1 MASLI
6 NSLAEGGQT
15 WAHRVRML
23 RQVLKI
29 VFFTSL
35 FVFSLTLFLNVFW
48 GNTDQISSLYYHLKA
63 HLFSIFGKKMSV
75 NPQFWKQV
83 SGVSYGGK
91 EVSISIQRVLQTT
104 TPLVNQLYTKF
115 LESIILGIK
124 VSLASF
130 LSFVVYFFFRGLN
143 SKGKKHISGSRTT
156 SSFFLRLR
164 LFILRR
170 ASKVKIGS
178 LPYVKNSETLH
189 TLITGGTGSGKTNCL
204 HHILSSIQKNG
215 SKTVIVDTTGSFVSR
230 YYREKKDVILNP
242 FDERGVDWSPWAEC
256 LNKFEYEEMAES
268 FIPISN
274 NDNEGYWRAAAQC
287 LFSSLLQKL
296 DRSKKITDLVK
307 WSLYSPLRGLSE
319 FVEGTKAASH
329 IDINSEKTAGSIRSV
344 ASSYLGCLEYLDD
357 CKNPFSIKKWIKE
370 ESDSRLFICCKP
382 SQRSSIAP
390 LISSWI
396 SIAVRGV
403 MDLET
408 SRNRRIWFVL
418 DELPTL
424 NKVKGLETLL
434 TEGRKYGACAI
445 LALQSPAQ
453 LEEIY
458 GRNISQI
465 IAGNCATKIV
475 FSENDPQVA
484 ERISRIF
491 GTCEVGEYNEG
502 ISYGAHEMRDG
513 VNLSFQKKKEA
524 TVSANEIQSLENN
537 RAFVRLSGKYPIA
550 KIKLKIAK

>member
-35 FVFSLTLFLNVFW
+35 LVFLLTLFLNVFW
-48 GNTDQISSLYYHLKA
+48 GNTDQIASLYYHVKA
-63 HLFSIFGKKMSV
+63 HLFSFFEKKISV
-75 NPQFWKQV
+75 NPQIWKQV

-91 EVSISIQRVLQTT
+91 EVSVSIQRVLQTT

-115 LESIILGIK
+115 LESIVLGVK
-124 VSLASF
+124 VSVSSF
-130 LSFVVYFFFRGLN
+130 LSFVLYFFFRGFN
-143 SKGKKHISGSRTT
+143 SKGKKHISGTRVTWSYFLKFRLLMTGNT
-156 SSFFLRLR
+156 SKTR
-164 LFILRR
+164 
-170 ASKVKIGS
+170 IGP
-178 LPYVKNSETLH
+178 LPFVKNSETLH

-204 HHILSSIQKNG
+204 HHMLTSIKKNG
-215 SKTVIVDTTGSFVSR
+215 SKTIIVDTTGSFVSK
-230 YYREKKDVILNP
+230 YYREGKDIILNP
-242 FDERGVDWSPWAEC
+242 FDERGSNWSPWAEC

-268 FIPISN
+268 FIPTSN
-274 NDNEGYWRAAAQC
+274 NDSESYWRSAAQS

-296 DRSKKITDLVK
+296 DGSKNISDLVK
-307 WSLYSPLRGLSE
+307 WTLFAPLRELSS

-344 ASSYLGCLEYLDD
+344 TSSYLSCLEYLDD
-357 CKNPFSIKKWIKE
+357 TKNPFSIKQWIKE
-370 ESDSRLFICCKP
+370 ESDSWLFICCKP
-382 SQRSSIAP
+382 SQRSSVAP

-396 SIAVRGV
+396 SLAVKGV
-403 MDLET
+403 LDLEP
-408 SRNRRIWFVL
+408 SRDRRIWFIL

-434 TEGRKYGACAI
+434 TEGRKYGACAV

-513 VNLSFQKKKEA
+513 VNLSYQKKKET

-537 RAFVRLSGKYPIA
+537 RAFVRLSGKYPIT